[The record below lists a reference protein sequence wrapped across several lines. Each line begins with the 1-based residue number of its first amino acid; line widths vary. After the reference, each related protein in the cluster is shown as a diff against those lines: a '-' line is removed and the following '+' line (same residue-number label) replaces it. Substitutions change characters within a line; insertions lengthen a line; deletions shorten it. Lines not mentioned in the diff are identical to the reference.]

1 MAASCTLRAIA
12 PQVYGDY
19 DETIDFLRGRGLL
32 AHAQTCSK

>member
-19 DETIDFLRGRGLL
+19 DETIDYLRGV
-32 AHAQTCSK
+32 AY